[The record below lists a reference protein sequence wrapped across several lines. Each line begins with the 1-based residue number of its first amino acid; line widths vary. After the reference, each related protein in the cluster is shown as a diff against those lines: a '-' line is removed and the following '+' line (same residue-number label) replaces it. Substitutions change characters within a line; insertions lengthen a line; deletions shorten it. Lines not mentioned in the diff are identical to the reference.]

1 MAAGANADRDG
12 VTLDAHEGGAMPID
26 PNELRTGGGLQGA
39 VSASLL
45 RQRGRDAGL
54 AEGDRVGAW
63 RVLRELGRG
72 GMAIVYLA
80 ERDDGEY
87 QQRAALK
94 WMLDARDDE
103 VGAALFRRE
112 RQALADLR
120 HPHIARL
127 LDGGRDDAGRP
138 WFAMEVI
145 EGERIDRHC
154 VQSGLP
160 LPHRLRMFLE
170 VCAAVAFAHA
180 RGMIHRDIKPTNVL
194 IDTDGGAR
202 LLDFGIAQL
211 LDEQDELAARAC
223 TPGYASP
230 EQLRGERPTIASD
243 VYQLGLL
250 LGTLACAD
258 LKEQHTRLA
267 EVARTQ
273 LAGTAA
279 ATELP
284 TPVGAPA
291 DLAAILRKAT
301 AADPAMRYAGADAL
315 ADDVRAFL
323 EHRPVRARP
332 RRATYL
338 VVRYLRRHPL
348 GTAAAAL
355 VVAVL
360 VAGATAFAWRLGIER
375 DAATYQA
382 KVATSVLDFLQ
393 DDLLAAADPAAARGR
408 EVTVHD
414 ALDLASKSAGQ
425 RFAQMP
431 VELTAVRS
439 TLARLYYKLGRNADA
454 EREARLAL
462 AVEAPGDLQRAQRL
476 RAQAILA
483 DALVTANH
491 YDEAGEA
498 LAAVVAGWQALGLE
512 HSREAIDA
520 RFSTGYLLNY
530 RGEYEAADAV
540 FARVAD
546 EAAQHL
552 AAADELNL
560 SIATMRAS
568 NLQTM
573 GRNAEA
579 WALLEPA
586 YAASV
591 SLRGV
596 DHPETVEAAHNI
608 GVLVRDMG
616 RIDEA
621 LRWLEPAVARSR
633 TVLGDDH
640 PSTLRSANVLAS
652 VYRDARKFERAE
664 ALYDEVLERRL
675 RVLGEENTSTRVTM
689 GNLGQ
694 LYLEREQPERAAP
707 LLERALSLD
716 RRLLGEQHPETLAT
730 MNAIARL
737 YRVQHRYAEAEAMHR
752 GVLAGIDAGMGAGAW
767 QGGAARASF
776 AETLELAGR
785 LDEADAE
792 YGRAVSILEASLG
805 PAHARTVKAIA
816 ARDALRARRAGTAA
830 R

>member
-1 MAAGANADRDG
+1 
-12 VTLDAHEGGAMPID
+12 MPID

-39 VSASLL
+39 VADSLL
-45 RQRGRDAGL
+45 RERERRAGL
-54 AEGDRVGAW
+54 GEGDRVGAW
-63 RVLRELGRG
+63 RIQRELARG
-72 GMAIVYLA
+72 GMAFVYLA
-80 ERDDGEY
+80 ERADGEY
-87 QQRAALK
+87 EQRVALK

-127 LDGGRDDAGRP
+127 LDGGRDGAGRP
-138 WFAMEVI
+138 WFAMELV

-154 VQSGLP
+154 VRAGLP
-160 LPHRLRMFLE
+160 LARRLGLFLE

-180 RGMIHRDIKPTNVL
+180 RGLIHRDIKPTNVL
-194 IDTDGGAR
+194 VDADGGAR

-211 LDEQDELAARAC
+211 LGEQDGPAAHAC

-250 LGTLACAD
+250 LGALARVD
-258 LKEQHTRLA
+258 EQEQDTRLA

-273 LAGTAA
+273 LAASGAA
-279 ATELP
+279 MELP
-284 TPVGAPA
+284 LPASMPA

-301 AADPAMRYAGADAL
+301 STDPAARYATADAL

-332 RRATYL
+332 RRAAYL
-338 VVRYLRRHPL
+338 AARYLRRHPI

-355 VVAVL
+355 ALALL
-360 VAGATAFAWRLGIER
+360 VGGAGAFTWRLGIER
-375 DAATYQA
+375 DAAAYQA

-393 DDLLAAADPAAARGR
+393 DDLLAAADPAATRGR

-414 ALDLASKSAGQ
+414 ALDLASRSAGQ
-425 RFAQMP
+425 RFAQLP
-431 VELTAVRS
+431 VELAAVRS

-454 EREARLAL
+454 EREARLAI
-462 AVEAPGDLQRAQRL
+462 AVDTAGELPREQRL

-483 DALVTANH
+483 DALVSSNAF
-491 YDEAGEA
+491 DEAGA
-498 LAAVVAGWQALGLE
+498 TLAAVIAGWEALGRP
-512 HSREAIDA
+512 HSRDAIDA

-530 RGEYEAADAV
+530 RGEYAEAEAV

-546 EAAQHL
+546 EADRHL
-552 AAADELNL
+552 GADDELKL
-560 SIATMRAS
+560 AIASMRAA
-568 NLQTM
+568 NLQTL
-573 GRNAEA
+573 GRAEEA

-586 YAASV
+586 YARSV
-591 SLRGV
+591 SLRGE

-608 GVLVRDMG
+608 GVLMRDMG

-633 TVLGDDH
+633 SVLGDDH

-652 VYRDARKFERAE
+652 VYRDARDFTRAE
-664 ALYDEVLERRL
+664 ALYADVLERRL

-694 LYLEREQPERAAP
+694 LYLERDRPERAAP
-707 LLERALSLD
+707 LLERALALD
-716 RRLLGEQHPETLAT
+716 LRLLGERHPETLAT

-737 YRVQHRYAEAEAMHR
+737 YRVQRRHGEAEAMHR
-752 GVLAGIDAGMGAGAW
+752 RVIAGVEAEMGAGAW
-767 QGGAARASF
+767 QGGAARAAF
-776 AETLELAGR
+776 AETLDLAGR
-785 LDEADAE
+785 GAEAEAE
-792 YGRAVSILEASLG
+792 YARALAILEGSLG
-805 PAHARTVKAIA
+805 ATHARTLKALA
-816 ARDALRARRAGTAA
+816 ARDALRARRAGVAV